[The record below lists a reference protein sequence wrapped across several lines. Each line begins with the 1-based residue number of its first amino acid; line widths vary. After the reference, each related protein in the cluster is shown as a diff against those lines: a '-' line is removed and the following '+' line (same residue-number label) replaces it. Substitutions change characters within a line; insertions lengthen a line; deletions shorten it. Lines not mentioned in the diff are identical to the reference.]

1 MMRNGS
7 GGSGNIVMSGSS
19 AVEIACWD
27 IIGKAAGVPVYKLL
41 GGGVRDR
48 VKVYANGWYT
58 VERTPEEF
66 RAAARRVIEK
76 GYQALKIDP
85 FGAGTYELSTE
96 ERSHSLELVEAVR
109 DAICPDADLMI
120 EVHSRCTPAT
130 RISLA
135 PEFERLRPTLIGDP
149 VP

>member
-1 MMRNGS
+1 MMRNDFER
-7 GGSGNIVMSGSS
+7 SGNIVMSGIS

-85 FGAGTYELSTE
+85 LGARTHVLSTE
-96 ERSHSLELVEAVR
+96 KPSHSLELLHAV
-109 DAICPDADLMI
+109 PGP
-120 EVHSRCTPAT
+120 TGPA
-130 RISLA
+130 SPL
-135 PEFERLRPTLIGDP
+135 L
-149 VP
+149 